1 MAGMVCT
8 ITHQR
13 HRPIK
18 WVRFDWLS
26 DDAAG
31 TATGTTALV
40 ISGQILRIDWIP
52 GAATPTAL
60 YDTTLEDD
68 DGVDV
73 MQGLGTDCPNNAIQT
88 EVPILTD
95 GTAGNMAPV
104 VVDSKL
110 KLDVAAAGNATTGT
124 VVVYYRG
131 SAED

>member
-18 WVRFDWLS
+18 TVRFDWLS

-31 TATGTTALV
+31 TATGTTVPV

-52 GAATPTAL
+52 GATTPSDL
-60 YDTTLEDD
+60 YDTTLKDD

-73 MQGLGTDCPNNAIQT
+73 MCGLGENCPNGAIQT
-88 EVPILTD
+88 EVPVLTN
-95 GTAGNMAPV
+95 GAAGNMAPV

-110 KLDVAAAGNATTGT
+110 KLDVAAAGNAKTGT

-131 SAED
+131 DAED